1 MTQVFLNHKTEEKA
15 IVLSVKNY
23 LTRCLI
29 SSWLDS
35 EEIQGGVKLSSS
47 ILAGIKTS
55 PYFLAFISPRYA
67 RSNWCMRELEEAE
80 RYALDGKAVIIP
92 VLLTPRDELRSRL

>member
-1 MTQVFLNHKTEEKA
+1 MTQVFLDHKTEEKA

-80 RYALDGKAVIIP
+80 RYELDGKAVIIP